1 MVNGRDIIEYDIVK
15 DLYKLEFVAD
25 GEVHFMTFDNVLS
38 VLPKSWF
45 KNKPRHIGLA
55 SYALLIVLLMRV
67 AFLILTIIRFK

>member
-1 MVNGRDIIEYDIVK
+1 VVNGRDMVEYDIGK

-25 GEVHFMTFDNVLS
+25 GEVHFMTFNDVLS
-38 VLPKSWF
+38 ALPKSRF

-55 SYALLIVLLMRV
+55 SYALLIVLLLRL